1 MYQMYPS
8 TWNGPI
14 CLTCG
19 RGFIQSTVTFTPT
32 YQPRHRKPG
41 PAQ

>member
-1 MYQMYPS
+1 MYPY

-14 CLTCG
+14 CPSCG
-19 RGFIQSTVTFTPT
+19 RGFIQSTTHTFTTT
-32 YQPRHRKPG
+32 YAPRHRKPG